1 MEEKTIVEKLQ
12 LTKYKETV
20 ILNQPVGAD
29 YFRNLAKYEEKLTD
43 KQYDLIFDF
52 VETLDELVTFT
63 QKVIDK
69 KTLSANGYLFFAYP
83 KKGNK
88 KFDTYVHRDEL
99 MPALKTDKEGYVNGS
114 TLKFT
119 RMVALDETYTVVGLK
134 EATKL
139 KAKGVKK
146 NNPSADEYAD
156 YVPLVAEF
164 LADKGDLQTFYNNLA
179 TGYQRVWARYI
190 YSAKQ
195 SATQEKRRLEMVD
208 ILSQGYK
215 TKDLYR
221 QGKK

>member
-12 LTKYKETV
+12 LAKYQEAV
-20 ILNQPVGAD
+20 ILDIPKDSD
-29 YFRNLAKYEEKLTD
+29 YFRNLSSYGKEMTTK
-43 KQYDLIFDF
+43 KYDLIFKF
-52 VETLDELVTFT
+52 VQNLNELVGFVH
-63 QKVIDK
+63 QIISEDK
-69 KTLSANGYLFFAYP
+69 LLADGYVFIAYP

-88 KFDTYVHRDEL
+88 KWDTYVHRDEL
-99 MPALKTDKEGYVNGS
+99 MPALKTDEEGYIGQSN
-114 TLKFT
+114 LKFA
-119 RMVALDETYTVVGLK
+119 RMVALDETYTVVGMK

-139 KAKGVKK
+139 KIKGVKK

-156 YVPLVAEF
+156 YVPQVVAF
-164 LADKGDLQTFYNNLA
+164 LADKGDLATFYSNLA

-195 SATQEKRRLEMVD
+195 AATQEKRRLEMVD

-215 TKDLYR
+215 TKEHFR

>member
-1 MEEKTIVEKLQ
+1 E
-12 LTKYKETV
+12 
-20 ILNQPVGAD
+20 
-29 YFRNLAKYEEKLTD
+29 
-43 KQYDLIFDF
+43 LITF
-52 VETLDELVTFT
+52 V
-63 QKVIDK
+63 QKVIAENK
-69 KTLSANGYLFFAYP
+69 LSVDGYLFFAYP

-88 KFDTYVHRDEL
+88 KFATYVHRDEL
-99 MPALKTDKEGYVNGS
+99 MPALKTDEEGYVDGS

-156 YVPLVAEF
+156 HVPLVAEF
-164 LADKGDLQTFYNNLA
+164 LADKGDLQAFYNNLA

-195 SATQEKRRLEMVD
+195 PATQEKRRLEMVD